1 MNFLHQDQEIK
12 KLNMIIV
19 IQVLQDHALELIAD
33 GKFKLII
40 INRYHRDL
48 MHKTL
53 PVIS

>member
-19 IQVLQDHALELIAD
+19 LQVLQDHALELIAD

-40 INRYHRDL
+40 NRYHRDL